1 MKTFV
6 LIIMIMAQNWQ
17 GGVAVT
23 TQEFNSLKM
32 CQDAGNWAI
41 QQRTPIAHDVSA
53 YCTEK

>member
-23 TQEFNSLKM
+23 TQEFNSMKM
-32 CQDAGNWAI
+32 CQDAGNWAM
-41 QQRTPIAHDVSA
+41 QQRTLMAHDVVA